1 MPLDIAH
8 EGATLRRVEILI
20 ALSALLIIVFAI
32 LASRRPG
39 GRRRNLEEALEDDA
53 LRKERDR
60 MRTESMY
67 LEDRYNVPR
76 SGRRP

>member
-1 MPLDIAH
+1 MPLGIAH
-8 EGATLRRVEILI
+8 EDGTLSCVEILI
-20 ALSALLIIVFAI
+20 ALSALLVVVIAI

-39 GRRRNLEEALEDDA
+39 GRRRNLEQALEDDA

>member
-8 EGATLRRVEILI
+8 EDETLNCMEILV
-20 ALSALLIIVFAI
+20 ALSALLIVVFAI
-32 LASRRPG
+32 LASRRPR
-39 GRRRNLEEALEDDA
+39 GRRGNLEQALEDDA

-67 LEDRYNVPR
+67 LEDRYNLPR